1 MTEPDFQFLFSLSLT
16 AKFSWI
22 HLILLLKR
30 RTLPKKV
37 KFTSGDFIF
46 LFSASL
52 TFEMRLQKLNQIS
65 GV

>member
-1 MTEPDFQFLFSLSLT
+1 MTEPDFQFLFSFSLT

-22 HLILLLKR
+22 HLTLLLK

>member
-22 HLILLLKR
+22 HLILLLI